1 MNDLS
6 IFLLVT
12 VAATFFAAGT
22 VKGVTGMGLP
32 TVAMGILGGLLSPL
46 AATSLLI
53 IPSFVTNVWQLLA
66 GPGFRGILRRL
77 WTMMVGIF
85 AGTLASTSM
94 LTGGDTSVGTF
105 MLGLAL
111 TVYAVYTLLAKPYHI
126 NPRHECWLSPTIG
139 LITGLIAGATGVFTI
154 PAVPY
159 VQALSFERDDLV
171 QALGLSFTVS
181 TIALAFGLA
190 SRGAFQIDRLSLSA
204 LAIFPALVGM
214 WAGQYVRRAVSP
226 AIFKRCFLIALA
238 LLGAEMML
246 RSIW

>member
-6 IFLLVT
+6 IFMLLAV
-12 VAATFFAAGT
+12 VATFFAAGT
-22 VKGVTGMGLP
+22 VKGVAGMGLP
-32 TVAMGILGGLLSPL
+32 TVAMGILAGLLSPL

-53 IPSFVTNVWQLLA
+53 IPSFVTNFWQLLA
-66 GPGFRGILRRL
+66 GPSFKGIVRRL
-77 WTMMVGIF
+77 WTMMAGVF

-94 LTGGDTSVGTF
+94 LTGGDTSLSTL

-126 NPRHECWLSPTIG
+126 NPRHECWLSPGIG
-139 LITGLIAGATGVFTI
+139 LITGLISGATGVFVI

-159 VQALSFERDDLV
+159 VQALGFEKDDLV

-181 TIALAFGLA
+181 TVALAFGLA
-190 SRGAFQIDRLSLSA
+190 SRGAFQIDGLSLSA
-204 LAIFPALVGM
+204 FAVVPALVGM
-214 WAGQYVRRAVSP
+214 WAGQYIRRAVSP
-226 AIFKRCFLIALA
+226 AVFKRCFLIALA

-246 RSIW
+246 RSVW